1 MIKIG
6 NTPLKKQ
13 EKFWNHAL
21 FHPSDAIED
30 AWGKRIL
37 DRMAKDG
44 AIKTI
49 RLYAMLEDIAYDDGE
64 GGIAY
69 DFRISDLRLDYLIEK
84 GYDILLAYGGMP
96 ACIAEDPSLYNTAA
110 KNSTRYKGKQFI
122 TSPPKDYVLW
132 EELCY
137 EYTKHLVERYGEE
150 RVSTWHCHC
159 WNEPDGAFFMTNLKY
174 GEYEQKST
182 EYCKLYDAFVRG
194 VRRASGGIRV
204 GGPALAEGHAFFD
217 RFMAHVKESG
227 VDLDY
232 IALHTYGTG
241 VSLINNG
248 KRPIAVENHFKF
260 TIDPYM
266 EIIKKYGFEDTE
278 LIIDEWGASAQGYY
292 NVEECPGLLFREH
305 EVYSAYFTKFISRL
319 IESGYPI
326 SKLMICLSGQHE
338 MVTDFSGFRNFF
350 TLNFIAKP
358 IYNAHLMT
366 SMLGDQLVSAE
377 YDNQSIYTVPTKDGD
392 GGYALLLTYCTDLFE
407 EALPPIDETVSF
419 AEDISDKTVSIYCID
434 KEHTNP
440 YRTWERAG
448 KPEIEGEFLKQLRDE
463 GRLLPIKTQKGSEPI
478 SLRLSGNATYLITV
492 KE

>member
-1 MIKIG
+1 
-6 NTPLKKQ
+6 
-13 EKFWNHAL
+13 
-21 FHPSDAIED
+21 
-30 AWGKRIL
+30 
-37 DRMAKDG
+37 
-44 AIKTI
+44 
-49 RLYAMLEDIAYDDGE
+49 
-64 GGIAY
+64 
-69 DFRISDLRLDYLIEK
+69 
-84 GYDILLAYGGMP
+84 
-96 ACIAEDPSLYNTAA
+96 
-110 KNSTRYKGKQFI
+110 
-122 TSPPKDYVLW
+122 
-132 EELCY
+132 
-137 EYTKHLVERYGEE
+137 
-150 RVSTWHCHC
+150 
-159 WNEPDGAFFMTNLKY
+159 
-174 GEYEQKST
+174 
-182 EYCKLYDAFVRG
+182 
-194 VRRASGGIRV
+194 
-204 GGPALAEGHAFFD
+204 
-217 RFMAHVKESG
+217 
-227 VDLDY
+227 
-232 IALHTYGTG
+232 
-241 VSLINNG
+241 
-248 KRPIAVENHFKF
+248 
-260 TIDPYM
+260 M

-478 SLRLSGNATYLITV
+478 SLHLSANATYLITV